1 MKHRLTKSVA
11 VAFVTLLM
19 VMVTPAVNSI
29 AAELTPGA
37 KSKVIASVAQRFAT
51 SESDGTPDF
60 QKHVMPLLGK
70 LGCNGRACHGSFQ
83 GRGGFRLS
91 LFGYD
96 FEGDHTELTDRI
108 DLTDTSTTSYLL
120 EKPLMEV
127 PHEGGQRLKPGSW
140 QHNLLTEWVRQEA
153 PSIGEAPARL
163 SQLKI
168 TPSEIVFQ
176 SDSDKVQLQATAIW
190 SDGTSEDVTSLCR
203 FQTNDDQIAD
213 ITEAGEITAAA
224 PGDTHVVVFYDNA
237 VVPVSVIRPVSD
249 QVGNRYPEIAADTEV
264 DQLIVKKLRKLGIVP
279 SDLCTDEEFL
289 RRVSLDVTGV
299 LPTPTEI
306 AAFTKDSRSDKR
318 SMKID
323 ELLERPGYVG
333 WWTTRL
339 CDYTGN
345 SDDQLNNVTPVRTAA
360 SEQWYE
366 WIYKRVEQNMP
377 YDDIVEGMVMA
388 KSREPGESYEEY
400 CENMSSLYHK
410 GNDDSFGDRSMMPHY
425 WARAN
430 FRTKEDRVIGFAY
443 TFLGVRIQCAQCH
456 KHPFDQW
463 TQADFN
469 GFQGFF
475 SGVQGRS
482 QNAAPENREEYQK
495 MLASL
500 DTSDGLK
507 GNQLRNELGKLL
519 RSGSVVPFGE
529 VYSIPPAK
537 MVTEV
542 RKGKKRKV
550 RKGNSRTSS
559 TGTLLGQEPMD
570 LTPYDDVREPLMEW
584 LRSPENRL
592 FARAFVN
599 RVWANYFHAGIVNPP
614 DDMNLANPPRNAELL
629 DYLSSE
635 FIAQGFDMKWLHR
648 EILNSDTYQRSWVPN
663 ETNRLDERN
672 FSRAV
677 PRRIPAEIAWDMV
690 TQAVS
695 NDDVYAS
702 FVTSLEDRAVSIPG
716 SGARRTTNHP
726 GQYAL
731 TIFGRS
737 LRENNCDCDRSE
749 EPSLLQTIFL
759 RNDSQVLNMLNS
771 PKGWL
776 SEVAQEHQLAFN
788 SNAGNAKSAAQAA
801 RLKKVEA
808 SYRKQVRQKQ
818 EQLKKLKKGKGQSRS
833 IDKLESQIK
842 SLRQR
847 YKKLVGNSL
856 DDDGADEA
864 QGANQDLNSETITE
878 LIQDAYLRTLSRKPT
893 DGELQTATAFVTEA
907 KTPMEG
913 LQSVMWALLNTKEFI
928 VNH

>member
-1 MKHRLTKSVA
+1 MRPRFTRLIA
-11 VAFVTLLM
+11 VAFAASLTFNF
-19 VMVTPAVNSI
+19 AV
-29 AAELTPGA
+29 AADSKLDA
-37 KSKVIASVAQRFAT
+37 KSKVSASVSERFAT
-51 SESDGTPDF
+51 STSTETPDF

-108 DLTDTSTTSYLL
+108 DLTDTSVTSYLL

-127 PHEGGQRLKPGSW
+127 PHEGGKRITPGSW
-140 QHNLLTEWVRQEA
+140 QHHLLTEWVRNEA

-163 SQLKI
+163 AELKI
-168 TPSEIVFQ
+168 TPSEVVFE

-190 SDGTSEDVTSLCR
+190 SDGTSEDVTDLCR

-213 ITEAGEITAAA
+213 ITSDGEMTPGAS
-224 PGDTHVVVFYDNA
+224 GDTHIVVFYDNA

-249 QVGNRYPEIAADTEV
+249 QFGKRYPQIATDTRV
-264 DQLIVKKLRKLGIVP
+264 DQLIVNKLRKLGIVP

-289 RRVSLDVTGV
+289 RRTSLDVTGV

-306 AAFTKDSRSDKR
+306 AAFTKDARSDKR
-318 SMKID
+318 SRKID

-345 SDDQLNNVTPVRTAA
+345 SDDQLNNVTPIRTAA
-360 SEQWYE
+360 SQQWYE
-366 WIYKRVEQNMP
+366 WIYQRVEQNMP
-377 YDDIVEGMVMA
+377 YDDIVEGLVMA

-400 CENMSSLYHK
+400 CENISKLYHK
-410 GNDDSFGDRSMMPHY
+410 GAEASFGDRSMMPHY
-425 WARAN
+425 WSRAN

-475 SGVQGRS
+475 SGVEGRS
-482 QNAAPENREEYQK
+482 QNAAPENRKEYQK
-495 MLASL
+495 LLASL
-500 DTSDGLK
+500 DTDKGLK
-507 GNQLRNELGKLL
+507 GNQLRNELGKMV
-519 RSGSVVPFGE
+519 RSGKVIPFGE
-529 VYSIPPAK
+529 VYASPPAK

-550 RKGNSRTSS
+550 RKGNSRTSM

-570 LTPYDDVREPLMEW
+570 LTKYDDVREPLMAW

-629 DYLSSE
+629 DYLSHE

-648 EILNSDTYQRSWVPN
+648 EILNSDAYQRSWVPN
-663 ETNRLDERN
+663 ATNRLDERN

-695 NDDVYAS
+695 NDQTYS
-702 FVTSLEDRAVSIPG
+702 TFVTSLEDRAVSIPG
-716 SGARRTTNHP
+716 SGARRGTNHP

-737 LRENNCDCDRSE
+737 LRESNCDCDRSE

-759 RNDSQVLNMLNS
+759 RNDAQVLNMLNS
-771 PKGWL
+771 SNGWL
-776 SEVAQEHQLAFN
+776 SEVAKKHDLTFKASSTN
-788 SNAGNAKSAAQAA
+788 SKAAAQAA
-801 RLKKVEA
+801 RRKQLEA

-818 EQLKKLKKGKGQSRS
+818 EQLRKLKKAKGSTRAIS
-833 IDKLESQIK
+833 KLETQIQSIK
-842 SLRQR
+842 QR
-847 YKKLVGNSL
+847 YRKAAGKNLL
-856 DDDGADEA
+856 DGASDPPLDP
-864 QGANQDLNSETITE
+864 NRNLNSQTITE
-878 LIQDAYLRTLSRKPT
+878 LIHDAYLRTLSRKPT
-893 DGELQTATAFVTEA
+893 DGELTTATSFVTEA
-907 KTPMEG
+907 DSPMEG

>member
-1 MKHRLTKSVA
+1 MKHCLTRPLSVA
-11 VAFVTLLM
+11 LAVLTTISFSVAEDLV
-19 VMVTPAVNSI
+19 PD
-29 AAELTPGA
+29 A
-37 KSKVIASVAQRFAT
+37 KSEVIASVAERFAT
-51 SESDGTPDF
+51 ASTEETPDF

-96 FEGDHTELTDRI
+96 FEADHAELTDRI
-108 DLTDTSTTSYLL
+108 DLTDTTTTSYLL

-140 QHNLLTEWVRQEA
+140 QHNLLAEWIRKEA
-153 PSIGEAPARL
+153 PSVEKAPARL
-163 SQLKI
+163 AELKI
-168 TPSEIVFQ
+168 TPAEIVFN
-176 SDSDKVQLQATAIW
+176 SDSDRVQLQATAIW
-190 SDGTSEDVTSLCR
+190 SDGTAEDVTTLCR

-213 ITEAGEITAAA
+213 ITSAGMMTPGAS
-224 PGDTHVVVFYDNA
+224 GDTHIVVFYDNA
-237 VVPVSVIRPVSD
+237 VVSVPVIRPVTD
-249 QVGNRYPEIAADTEV
+249 QVGSSYPEIAADTQV
-264 DQLIVKKLRKLGIVP
+264 DRLIVQKLRKLGIVP

-289 RRVSLDVTGV
+289 RRASLDVTGV
-299 LPTPTEI
+299 LPTPAEI
-306 AAFTKDSRSDKR
+306 SAFAKDTRSNKR
-318 SMKID
+318 PLKID

-360 SEQWYE
+360 SQQWYE
-366 WIYKRVEQNMP
+366 WIYQRVEQNTP
-377 YDDIVEGMVMA
+377 YDDIVEGIVMA
-388 KSREPGESYEEY
+388 KSREPDESYEEY
-400 CENMSSLYHK
+400 CENMSKLYHK
-410 GNDDSFGDRSMMPHY
+410 GSEQSFGDRSMMPHY
-425 WARAN
+425 WSRAN

-475 SGVQGRS
+475 SGVEGRS
-482 QNAAPENREEYQK
+482 QNAAPENRKEYQK

-500 DTSDGLK
+500 DTSEGLK
-507 GNQLRNELGKLL
+507 GNQLRNELGKMV
-519 RSGSVVPFGE
+519 RDGGVIPFGE
-529 VYSIPPAK
+529 VYTNPPAK

-542 RKGKKRKV
+542 RKGKKRQV
-550 RKGNSRTSS
+550 RKGSSRTSL
-559 TGTLLGQEPMD
+559 TGTLLGEEPMD
-570 LTPYDDVREPLMEW
+570 LTPFEDVRDPLMAW

-614 DDMNLANPPRNAELL
+614 DDMNLANPPRNAKLL
-629 DYLSSE
+629 DYLSQE
-635 FIAQGFDMKWLHR
+635 FIAQDFDMKWLHR
-648 EILNSDTYQRSWVPN
+648 EILNSDTYQRSWIPN

-695 NDDVYAS
+695 NDATYSS

-716 SGARRTTNHP
+716 SGARRSSNHP

-737 LRENNCDCDRSE
+737 LRESNCDCDRSE

-759 RNDSQVLNMLNS
+759 RNDGQVLNMLNS
-771 PKGWL
+771 SNGWL
-776 SEVAQEHQLAFN
+776 SEVAKEHKLTFKAN
-788 SNAGNAKSAAQAA
+788 TSNAKSAAQAA
-801 RLKKVEA
+801 RLKQLQA
-808 SYRKQVRQKQ
+808 SYRKQLRQKQ
-818 EQLKKLKKGKGQSRS
+818 DQLKRLKKANGTSKAVG
-833 IDKLESQIK
+833 KLEAQIA
-842 SLRQR
+842 SIRQR
-847 YKKLVGNSL
+847 YQKLSGQKL
-856 DDDGADEA
+856 
-864 QGANQDLNSETITE
+864 DLNSSEQQSERQLDSGTVVE
-878 LIQDAYLRTLSRKPT
+878 LIQDAYLRTLSRHPT
-893 DGELQTATAFVTEA
+893 ESELQTAKSFVTDA

>member
-1 MKHRLTKSVA
+1 MNGSLNKLLAITLALA
-11 VAFVTLLM
+11 V
-19 VMVTPAVNSI
+19 PAGLS
-29 AAELTPGA
+29 AADG
-37 KSKVIASVAQRFAT
+37 SKPTAASVVERFADA
-51 SESDGTPDF
+51 ESDESPDF

-70 LGCNGRACHGSFQ
+70 MGCNGRACHGSFQ

-96 FEGDHTELTDRI
+96 FKADHTELTDRI
-108 DLTDTSTTSYLL
+108 DFDAAGTSYLL

-127 PHEGGQRLKPGSW
+127 PHEGGQRLKPGTW
-140 QHNLLTEWVRQEA
+140 QHHLLVNWIKNEA
-153 PSIGEAPARL
+153 PGVADAPARL
-163 SQLKI
+163 AELKI
-168 TPSEIVFQ
+168 TPSEVVFR
-176 SDSDKVQLQATAIW
+176 SDDEEIQLKATAVW
-190 SDGTSEDVTSLCR
+190 EDGSSEDVTALCR

-213 ITEAGEITAAA
+213 VTSSGQLTPGAS
-224 PGDTHVVVFYDNA
+224 GDTHIVVFYDNA
-237 VVPVSVIRPVSD
+237 VVPVPVLRPVSD
-249 QVGNRYPEIAADTEV
+249 QVGDKFPQIAADTQV
-264 DQLIVKKLRKLGIVP
+264 DKLIISKLSKLGIVP
-279 SDLCTDEEFL
+279 SQLCTDEEFL
-289 RRVSLDVTGV
+289 RRASLDVTGV
-299 LPTPTEI
+299 LPTPEEI
-306 AAFTKDSRSDKR
+306 IAFANDTDSNKR
-318 SMKID
+318 SKKID

-345 SDDQLNNVTPVRTAA
+345 SDDQLNNVTPVRSAA
-360 SEQWYE
+360 SQQWYD
-366 WIYKRVEQNMP
+366 WIYKRVEQNVP

-388 KSREPGESYEEY
+388 KSREPGEGYEEY
-400 CENMSSLYHK
+400 CENMSELYHK
-410 GNDDSFGDRSMMPHY
+410 GTESSYADRSMMPHY
-425 WARAN
+425 WSRAN
-430 FRTKEDRVIGFAY
+430 FRSKEDRVIGFAY

-463 TQADFN
+463 TQQDFV

-475 SGVQGRS
+475 SGVEGRS
-482 QNAAPENREEYQK
+482 QNAAPENRKTYQK

-500 DTSDGLK
+500 DTPEELK
-507 GNQLRNELGKLL
+507 GNQLRNELGKML

-529 VYSIPPAK
+529 VYTIPPAR

-550 RKGNSRTSS
+550 RKGNSRTST
-559 TGTLLGQEPMD
+559 TGTLLGEEPMD
-570 LTPYDDVREPLMEW
+570 LTKYNDVREPLMAW

-629 DYLSSE
+629 DYLSQE

-648 EILNSDTYQRSWVPN
+648 EILNSDAYQRSWIPN

-695 NDDVYAS
+695 NDETYAE
-702 FVTSLEDRAVSIPG
+702 FVTSLDDRAVSIAG
-716 SGARRTTNHP
+716 SGARRRSNHP

-737 LRENNCDCDRSE
+737 LRESNCDCDRSE

-759 RNDSQVLNMLNS
+759 RNDSQVLSMLNG
-771 PKGWL
+771 KNGWL
-776 SEVAQEHQLAFN
+776 SEVAEENKLAFKTS
-788 SNAGNAKSAAQAA
+788 SNDAKAAAQAA
-801 RLKKVEA
+801 RMRQVQA
-808 SYRKQVRQKQ
+808 TYRKQLKQRQNQ
-818 EQLKKLKKGKGQSRS
+818 LAALKKNKANPKAIKKMEGQ
-833 IDKLESQIK
+833 IA
-842 SLRQR
+842 SLRNR
-847 YKKLVGNSL
+847 YRKLVGGSLAGESNESNSGDQKL
-856 DDDGADEA
+856 APEA
-864 QGANQDLNSETITE
+864 IEQ
-878 LIQDAYLRTLSRKPT
+878 LISDAYLRTLSRTPSA
-893 DGELQTATAFVTEA
+893 DELQTAQAYVAEA